1 MKAYHQ
7 GQLDFC
13 CAIYAFINALKL
25 VAGLGLADGRRIL
38 GETLREISAR
48 PALWEPFLS
57 NNTDHY
63 WVVRYLLGRYCR
75 TGRFACRAAFLPV
88 APLDGPGRSEL
99 RQQRAHGER
108 GEGENGSLKLYGV
121 TDHELRVWL
130 GLRTPEELDLDRL
143 ERDALYRRESGEA
156 GQAGQSGRMQP
167 SERERN
173 WPLEELWPLLQSW
186 LPLRRLFGG
195 LTSLGSPAGEGQ
207 QKRCLLLRFH
217 RYMYLETVPVVSHWS
232 TGREFAGD
240 VLHLFDCTADK
251 EAIHSLS
258 YRETVASPTQLSAA
272 RLLQLEPDSLVFIE
286 KT

>member
-25 VAGLGLADGRRIL
+25 VAGFGLADGRRIL

-48 PALWEPFLS
+48 PALWEPFLD

-75 TGRFACRAAFLPV
+75 SGRFACRAAFLPQ
-88 APLDGPGRSEL
+88 APLDGAERREL
-99 RQQRAHGER
+99 RRQREQGEH
-108 GEGENGSLKLYGV
+108 SLKLYGA
-121 TDHELRVWL
+121 TDHELGIWL
-130 GLRTPEELDLDRL
+130 GLHTPEELDLDTL
-143 ERDALYRRESGEA
+143 ERDILYRRESGEA
-156 GQAGQSGRMQP
+156 GQSGQPGRMCP
-167 SERERN
+167 SERELR
-173 WPLEELWPLLQSW
+173 WPMEELWPLLQSW

-195 LTSLGSPAGEGQ
+195 LSGFGPPGAPGGEGGQ
-207 QKRCLLLRFH
+207 QTRCLLLRFH
-217 RYMYLETVPVVSHWS
+217 RYLYMETLPVVSHWS

-258 YRETVASPTQLSAA
+258 FRETAASPAQLGAG

-286 KT
+286 KV

>member
-57 NNTDHY
+57 NSTDHY

-75 TGRFACRAAFLPV
+75 AGRFACRAAFLPL
-88 APLDGPGRSEL
+88 APLDGAGRREL
-99 RQQRAHGER
+99 RQQRER
-108 GEGENGSLKLYGV
+108 PDQGGGSLKLYGV
-121 TDHELRVWL
+121 TDHELRIWL
-130 GLRTPEELDLDRL
+130 GLRAPEELDLDAL
-143 ERDALYRRESGEA
+143 EREALYRRESGEA
-156 GQAGQSGRMQP
+156 GQGGRMQP
-167 SERERN
+167 GQRERN

-195 LTSLGSPAGEGQ
+195 LASLGSPAGEGRQ
-207 QKRCLLLRFH
+207 QRCLLLRFH

-258 YRETVASPTQLSAA
+258 FRETTASPSGLSTA

-286 KT
+286 KV